1 MVPDLSTKVI
11 DGIGDTVKKPKIIP
25 ESQKCKPDE

>member
-11 DGIGDTVKKPKIIP
+11 DGIGDTKKNSKIIP
-25 ESQKCKPDE
+25 ESHKCKPRA

>member
-11 DGIGDTVKKPKIIP
+11 DGIGDTVKNSKIIP
-25 ESQKCKPDE
+25 DS

>member
-11 DGIGDTVKKPKIIP
+11 NGIGDAVKNPKIIP
-25 ESQKCKPDE
+25 EIQKCK

>member
-11 DGIGDTVKKPKIIP
+11 YGIGDTVKNPKIIP
-25 ESQKCKPDE
+25 EYQKCKPW